1 MDMHEN
7 KIKNAVNGITY
18 SEDTRT
24 RIWEEISQKSEIA
37 EKDVRKR
44 VISGKIK
51 AAIALA
57 CAAVLIVMVNVR
69 NGNQYGTQISVYAKN
84 PEGGEER
91 VVLSPGE
98 QVELLSVET
107 PAGYGYV
114 VEVDLENADYTYEII
129 PAQESESSFTIYQ
142 EGEYIYWTRDQYV
155 DDDGRTQISYIF
167 SVDADKI
174 QTDDGSSVMYREVQA
189 DVGSSATYYQYFQ
202 LDGKNVWINSEYVD
216 NEELRIIIYND
227 LHEVSEEKTVRFEN
241 SDEGC
246 SVVLTE

>member
-1 MDMHEN
+1 MDMREN
-7 KIKNAVNGITY
+7 MIKNAVNGIAY

-24 RIWEEISQKSEIA
+24 RIWEEISQKNEVA
-37 EKDVRKR
+37 ERDVRKR
-44 VISGKIK
+44 GMSGKMK

-57 CAAVLIVMVNVR
+57 CAAVLIVIVNVR
-69 NGNQYGTQISVYAKN
+69 NGSQYGAQISVYAKN
-84 PEGGEER
+84 PEGGER
-91 VVLSPGE
+91 IVLSPGE

-114 VEVDLENADYTYEII
+114 VEVDLENADYTYEIV

-142 EGEYIYWTRDQYV
+142 EGEYIYWIRDQYI

-174 QTDDGSSVMYREVQA
+174 QTDDGSSVMYSEVQA

-202 LDGKNVWINSEYVD
+202 LDGKDVWINSEYVD
-216 NEELRIIIYND
+216 NEEVRIIIYDD
-227 LHEVSEEKTVRFEN
+227 LREVSEEKTIRFEKTA
-241 SDEGC
+241 EGC
-246 SVVLTE
+246 NAVLTE